1 MTMCAIS
8 TKKCTYVGGG
18 DVTHV
23 YLQNKYG
30 REDFQKITAVELKK
44 TKIKKYKNVDN
55 CSHVLSFNRFIIL
68 LKPSPFPFLIIWRAS
83 LPNWDHTYSFY
94 GQNNKLLDL

>member
-1 MTMCAIS
+1 MLLHWDYIHVASRGAQIENYIVDNFVYGYKMTMCAIS

-30 REDFQKITAVELKK
+30 REDFQKITSAKLKK
-44 TKIKKYKNVDN
+44 KTMIKI
-55 CSHVLSFNRFIIL
+55 I
-68 LKPSPFPFLIIWRAS
+68 
-83 LPNWDHTYSFY
+83 
-94 GQNNKLLDL
+94 

>member
-1 MTMCAIS
+1 MLLPWDYIYVASRGAQIENYIVDNIVYGYKMTMCAIS

-30 REDFQKITAVELKK
+30 REDFQKITAAKLKK
-44 TKIKKYKNVDN
+44 KNNDKNNIKMWRT
-55 CSHVLSFNRFIIL
+55 VLRYYLSTDL
-68 LKPSPFPFLIIWRAS
+68 L
-83 LPNWDHTYSFY
+83 FY
-94 GQNNKLLDL
+94 